1 MNMNFAKFPAPVLG
15 DDTQRLYSKLYGE
28 AGERFVDILNT
39 SPDEIGVISRLI
51 AYLTERKEA
60 QKDGYAENRKGNR
73 PV

>member
-15 DDTQRLYSKLYGE
+15 DDAQTLYSKLYGE

-39 SPDEIGVISRLI
+39 SPDEIGMISRLI

-60 QKDGYAENRKGNR
+60 QKDGSAENRKGNR

>member
-15 DDTQRLYSKLYGE
+15 DDAQTLYSKLYGE

-39 SPDEIGVISRLI
+39 SPDEIAVISRLI
-51 AYLTERKEA
+51 AYLTERKEV
-60 QKDGYAENRKGNR
+60 QEDGYAENSKGNR

>member
-1 MNMNFAKFPAPVLG
+1 MNMNFAKFPAPVL
-15 DDTQRLYSKLYGE
+15 DDDAQTLYSKLYGE